1 MGTIGTEVK
10 PGGFDMPT
18 TNGTEIII
26 SKNGRLSTTIFSPS
40 STENIEATN
49 ILHNLHVDCQDY
61 AERFGVNP
69 NHYHELVE
77 LSNIDPGIVALNFQS
92 LDGDIT
98 HEYLLSD
105 ALAKLGDGKQTPH
118 SSQYTTSEVARILK
132 MYNHTLA
139 GGWWCSGIDPLNNY
153 AAMEWGCFKPNNPR
167 LNPKK
172 KDQKP
177 VKYEHPYKSSNRAFF
192 LRVPKRIWQ
201 MISDKYGVPIGNCE
215 EFWEWVLIN
224 NLPIIFCEGA
234 KKAAALLSC
243 GFIAV
248 ALPGINGAYRKVET
262 NQKKHNLIPDI
273 QLFATPKREI
283 TICFD
288 NDVKPTTRKNVRIAI
303 AATTRLLKAK
313 KCQVKICDWT
323 QEKSIP
329 EKGIDDVLVVHGK
342 EVIER
347 IITTALPVS
356 QWQTQPYYQLSRK
369 INLNLNQ
376 RYLGDILSNIPH
388 KIIGVKSPKGTGK
401 TEALKPLVDKLVSD
415 NYSVYLLSHR
425 VQLCQALCSRLTVP
439 YVDEISNGKA
449 DRSQGF
455 GVVVDSLHGQGKGQ
469 FDVEND
475 AYLLTNKYVVILDEI
490 EQVLW
495 HLLNSSTE
503 VREHRTEV
511 IKQLQLL
518 LLNADK
524 IVCLD
529 ADLTDVS
536 LDFVQ
541 SVANC
546 KNDDIFIINNEYKE
560 GGYQILNY
568 EETTPVNLL
577 RDLLKAVDNGDK
589 ILIASDSQK
598 IKGRFST
605 QNIESIIIKK
615 LPHLS
620 GLILRID
627 SETIAD
633 PEHPAYGCITKI
645 NDIIKQYSIVLISPS
660 VGTGIS
666 IDVRNHFDSV
676 WGCFQGVQSEN
687 AVRQQLMRLRD
698 NVRRHLWIAPN
709 GLSWQGD
716 GSTSLYSILSS
727 NRRQFKIHLQQLKNA
742 GFEVSEDYINTNDSA
757 LNCYAKMACRINNEM
772 SDYREIILKNLV
784 SEGNTISNQ
793 CNDDDEI
800 IKEEIT
806 TTRDEN
812 YLDHLDETAAINI
825 DDLDDKGYERLSNQ
839 KAKTKTDRQRQ
850 KKYSVKKRYQ
860 VDVTPDL
867 ILKDDDG
874 YYPQL
879 RLHYFLTLGF
889 ENVPQKDQTSAKKMR
904 ENQSVF
910 LPDFNKSQ
918 TSAKV
923 NLMRSLNIPQIL
935 ELDKFTQSHP
945 LLVDMADKVKNHIWD
960 VGMFLGKLHP
970 DMTSIQ
976 ILRKI
981 LKPLGLKLDKAGR
994 EGTGDR
1000 NRIYRICGLSDGR
1013 SEIFQKWYESD
1024 LAKSQDVKCIE
1035 LIQNENDNCIN
1046 SIPNPSQITNIS
1058 NIQLVDVDVNTQ
1070 PTDPTPTTPK
1080 NCFVWDGQAWVG
1092 AVVKTSETL
1101 VNGTFKALVTLW
1113 NGLDRCIW
1121 DKSWIAFP

>member
-1 MGTIGTEVK
+1 MPKKIGTE
-10 PGGFDMPT
+10 
-18 TNGTEIII
+18 
-26 SKNGRLSTTIFSPS
+26 TILPYFSPS
-40 STENIEATN
+40 STRNIEATH
-49 ILHNLHVDCQDY
+49 ILHNSGEVCQ
-61 AERFGVNP
+61 AS
-69 NHYHELVE
+69 HYHEL
-77 LSNIDPGIVALNFQS
+77 LNSGIDPDIIALNFKS
-92 LDGDIT
+92 LEGDIT

-105 ALAKLGDGKQTPH
+105 AIAKLGDGKQTPH
-118 SSQYTTSEVARILK
+118 SSQYTTLEVARLIQR
-132 MYNHTLA
+132 YNHTLA
-139 GGWWCSGIDPLNNY
+139 GGWWCAGVDPLNNY
-153 AAMEWGCFKPNNPR
+153 APMEWGCFKPNTPR
-167 LNPKK
+167 LDSKK
-172 KDQKP
+172 NKP
-177 VKYEHPYKSSNRAFF
+177 IKYEHPPGVATRAFF
-192 LRVPKRIWQ
+192 LRVPNHIWQ
-201 MISDKYGVPIGNCE
+201 MISDRHGIIGDYT
-215 EFWEWVLIN
+215 EFWEWVIKE

-243 GFIAV
+243 GFITV
-248 ALPGINGAYRKVET
+248 GLPGINGAYRKVET
-262 NQKKHNLIPDI
+262 NHKKHNLIPEI
-273 QLFATPKREI
+273 QLFASPKREI

-288 NDVKPTTRKNVRIAI
+288 NDPKPTTRINVRKAI
-303 AATTRLLKAK
+303 AATTRLLKSK
-313 KCQVKICDWT
+313 KCVVKICDWT
-323 QEKSIP
+323 QEKNIP
-329 EKGIDDVLVVHGK
+329 EKGIDDVLIVHGK
-342 EVIER
+342 EVIEN

-356 QWQTQPYYQLSRK
+356 QWQTKPYYQLSRK

-401 TEALKPLVDKLVSD
+401 TEALKPLIDKLDSD
-415 NYSVYLLSHR
+415 SVYLLSHR
-425 VQLCQALCSRLTVP
+425 IQLCQALCTRLNIP
-439 YVDEISNGKA
+439 YVDDIIGGKC
-449 DRSQGF
+449 DRSKGF

-475 AYLLTNKYVVILDEI
+475 AYLLTKKYVVILDEV

-524 IVCLD
+524 VICLD

-536 LDFVQ
+536 LDFIQ
-541 SVANC
+541 SATNC
-546 KNDDIFIINNEYKE
+546 KDDDIFIINNEYKE

-568 EETTPVNLL
+568 QETTPVNWLS
-577 RDLLKAVDNGDK
+577 DLLKAIDNGDK
-589 ILIASDSQK
+589 ILIATDSQK
-598 IKGRFST
+598 IKGKFST
-605 QNIESIIIKK
+605 QNIESILIKK
-615 LPHLS
+615 FPHLS

-645 NDIIKQYSIVLISPS
+645 NEIIKQYFIVLISPS

-666 IDVRNHFDSV
+666 IDVKNYFDSV

-687 AVRQQLMRLRD
+687 AVRQQLIRLRD
-698 NVRRHLWIAPN
+698 NVPRRLWIAPN

-716 GSTSLYSILSS
+716 GSTSLYSILDG
-727 NRRQFKIHLQQLKNA
+727 NRRQFKIHLQQLKNV
-742 GFEVSEDYINTNDSA
+742 GFEVGEDHINTNDSA

-772 SDYREIILKNLV
+772 GDYREIILKNLV
-784 SEGNTISNQ
+784 IEGNTLTNK
-793 CNDDDEI
+793 CDADDKD

-806 TTRDEN
+806 NIRDEN
-812 YLDHLDETAAINI
+812 YLDHLDGTAAINI

-850 KKYSVKKRYQ
+850 RKYSIKKRYQ

-889 ENVPQKDQTSAKKMR
+889 DNVPQKDQVPAKKMR
-904 ENQSVF
+904 EDQSVF

-935 ELDKFTQSHP
+935 ELDKFTQAHP
-945 LLVDMADKVKNHIWD
+945 LLIDMADKARSHLWD

-970 DMTSIQ
+970 DMSAIQ

-981 LKPLGLKLDKAGR
+981 LKLLGLKLDKVGR

-1000 NRIYRICGLSDGR
+1000 NYIYRICDSDGR
-1013 SEIFQKWYESD
+1013 DEIFQKWYESD
-1024 LAKSQDVKCIE
+1024 LVKNQAVNGIN
-1035 LIQNENDNCIN
+1035 LIQNENENGIMALQNTATNCNIN
-1046 SIPNPSQITNIS
+1046 SNS
-1058 NIQLVDVDVNTQ
+1058 NLAASINQDVNHQTTQ
-1070 PTDPTPTTPK
+1070 DYIPQ
-1080 NCFVWDGQAWVG
+1080 NCFIWDGQAWVG
-1092 AVVKTSETL
+1092 AVIKSAETL
-1101 VNGTFKALVTLW
+1101 INGTYKALVTLW

-1121 DKSWIAFP
+1121 DQSHISIC

>member
-1 MGTIGTEVK
+1 MPLKIGTESILQEFS
-10 PGGFDMPT
+10 P
-18 TNGTEIII
+18 
-26 SKNGRLSTTIFSPS
+26 LSTK
-40 STENIEATN
+40 NIEVTS
-49 ILHNLHVDCQDY
+49 ILHNPHVDCQDY

-77 LSNIDPGIVALNFQS
+77 LSNIDPGIIALNFQS
-92 LDGDIT
+92 LDGDII

-105 ALAKLGDGKQTPH
+105 AIVKLGDGKQTPH
-118 SSQYTTSEVARILK
+118 SSQYTTSEVARIFK

-153 AAMEWGCFKPNNPR
+153 AVMQWGCFKPDSPR
-167 LNPKK
+167 LDFNK
-172 KDQKP
+172 KDNKP
-177 VKYEHPYKSSNRAFF
+177 VKYEHPYKSSTRAFF
-192 LRVPKRIWQ
+192 LRVPKHIWQ
-201 MISDKYGVPIGNCE
+201 MMSDRYGVPIGDYTEC
-215 EFWEWVLIN
+215 WEWVIKE
-224 NLPIIFCEGA
+224 NLPVIFCEGV

-248 ALPGINGAYRKVET
+248 GLPGINGAYRKVE
-262 NQKKHNLIPDI
+262 NSKKHNLIPDI
-273 QLFATPKREI
+273 EIFATPKREI
-283 TICFD
+283 TFCYD

-303 AATTRLLKAK
+303 ASTTRLLKSK
-313 KCQVKICDWT
+313 KCVVKICDWT
-323 QEKSIP
+323 QEKGIP
-329 EKGIDDVLVVHGK
+329 EKGIDDVLVVHGQAIV
-342 EVIER
+342 ET
-347 IITTALPVS
+347 IITSALPVS

-369 INLNLNQ
+369 INLTLDQ
-376 RYLGDILSNIPH
+376 RYLGDIFSDIPH

-401 TEALKPLVDKLVSD
+401 TEALKPVVDKLVSED
-415 NYSVYLLSHR
+415 YSVYLVSHR
-425 VQLCQALCSRLTVP
+425 VQLCQALCSRLNIP
-439 YVDEISNGKA
+439 YIDDIIGGKC

-490 EQVLW
+490 EQILW

-536 LDFVQ
+536 LDFIQ
-541 SVANC
+541 DASKC
-546 KNDDIFIINNEYKE
+546 KDDDIFIINNEYKE
-560 GGYQILNY
+560 GGYKILNY

-589 ILIASDSQK
+589 LLICTDSQK

-615 LPHLS
+615 FPHLKD
-620 GLILRID
+620 LILRID

-645 NDIIKQYSIVLISPS
+645 NDIIKQYLIVLTSPS

-666 IDVRNHFDSV
+666 IDVKDHFDSV

-698 NVRRHLWIAPN
+698 NVPRYLWIAPV

-716 GSTSLYSILSS
+716 GSTSLYSILGS
-727 NRRQFKIHLQQLKNA
+727 NRRQFKIHLQQLKNV
-742 GFEVSEDYINTNDSA
+742 GFEVVEDYINTNDSV

-772 SDYREIILKNLV
+772 SAYREIILKNLV
-784 SEGNTISNQ
+784 TEGNTINNQ
-793 CNDDDEI
+793 CDDDDEV

-806 TTRDEN
+806 TIRDEN
-812 YLDHLDETAAINI
+812 YLDQLDEIAAINI
-825 DDLDDKGYERLSNQ
+825 DDLNDKGYERLSNQ
-839 KAKTKTDRQRQ
+839 KHKTKDDRQRH
-850 KKYSVKKRYQ
+850 KKYSIKKRYQ

-889 ENVPQKDQTSAKKMR
+889 DNVFQKDQTSAKKMR

-910 LPDFNKSQ
+910 IPDFNKSQ
-918 TSAKV
+918 TSAIV
-923 NLMRSLNIPQIL
+923 NLLRSLNILQIL
-935 ELDKFTQSHP
+935 ELDKFTQTHP
-945 LLVDMADKVKNHIWD
+945 LLIDMADKAKNHLWD

-970 DMTSIQ
+970 DMTPIQ

-981 LKPLGLKLDKAGR
+981 LKQLGLKLDRAGR

-1000 NRIYRICGLSDGR
+1000 NYIYRICGLTDGR
-1013 SEIFQKWYESD
+1013 GEIFQKWYESD
-1024 LAKSQDVKCIE
+1024 LAKSQDVKCIGM
-1035 LIQNENDNCIN
+1035 IQNENENGITV
-1046 SIPNPSQITNIS
+1046 IQNPSQICNINS
-1058 NIQLVDVDVNTQ
+1058 IANQDVDINQDAQ
-1070 PTDPTPTTPK
+1070 PDHILQ

-1092 AVVKTSETL
+1092 AVLKTSETL
-1101 VNGTFKALVTLW
+1101 INGTYKALVTLW

-1121 DKSWIAFP
+1121 NQSHISIC

>member
-1 MGTIGTEVK
+1 MSRKIGTESILQ
-10 PGGFDMPT
+10 D
-18 TNGTEIII
+18 
-26 SKNGRLSTTIFSPS
+26 FSPS
-40 STENIEATN
+40 SRKNIEVTT
-49 ILHNLHVDCQDY
+49 ILHNPHVDCQDY
-61 AERFGVNP
+61 AQGFGLTP

-77 LSNIDPGIVALNFQS
+77 LSGIDPGIVALNFQS
-92 LDGDIT
+92 LDGDVT

-118 SSQYTTSEVARILK
+118 SSQYTTSEVARIFK

-139 GGWWCSGIDPLNNY
+139 GGWYCAGVDPLNNY
-153 AAMEWGCFKPNNPR
+153 APMEWGCFKPNTPR
-167 LNPKK
+167 RDPKK
-172 KDQKP
+172 NKP
-177 VKYEHPYKSSNRAFF
+177 IKYEHPPGVATRAFF
-192 LRVPKRIWQ
+192 LRAPKRIWQ
-201 MISDKYGVPIGNCE
+201 MISDIHGVPIGDYE

-248 ALPGINGAYRKVET
+248 ALPGINGAYRKVE
-262 NQKKHNLIPDI
+262 NSKKHNLIPDI
-273 QLFATPKREI
+273 ELFATPKREI
-283 TICFD
+283 ITCFD

-303 AATTRLLKAK
+303 ATTTRLLKSK
-313 KCQVKICDWT
+313 KCQVNICDWT

-329 EKGIDDVLVVHGK
+329 EKGIDDVLIVHGK
-342 EVIER
+342 EVVEN
-347 IITTALPVS
+347 IITSALPVS

-369 INLNLNQ
+369 INLTLNQ
-376 RYLGDILSNIPH
+376 RYLGDILSNIPQ
-388 KIIGVKSPKGTGK
+388 KNIGVESPKGTGK
-401 TEALKPLVDKLVSD
+401 TESVKPVVDKLVAED
-415 NYSVYLLSHR
+415 YSVYLVSHR
-425 VQLCQALCSRLTVP
+425 VQLCQALCSRLGVP
-439 YVDEISNGKA
+439 YIDDVINGKA
-449 DRSQGF
+449 DRSKGF

-475 AYLLTNKYVVILDEI
+475 TYLLTNKYVVILDEV

-503 VREHRTEV
+503 VKEHRTEV

-524 IVCLD
+524 IICLD

-536 LDFVQ
+536 LDFIQ
-541 SVANC
+541 DATKC
-546 KNDDIFIINNEYKE
+546 KDDDFFIISNEYKE
-560 GGYQILNY
+560 GGYEINNY
-568 EETTPVNLL
+568 QETTPVNWL
-577 RDLLKAVDNGDK
+577 RDLLAVIGNGDK
-589 ILIASDSQK
+589 TLVATDSQK
-598 IKGRFST
+598 IKGKYST

-615 LPHLS
+615 FPHLKD
-620 GLILRID
+620 LILRID

-698 NVRRHLWIAPN
+698 NVPRHLWIAPI

-727 NRRQFKIHLQQLKNA
+727 NRKQFKIHLQQLKNA
-742 GFEVSEDYINTNDSA
+742 GFEVSEDYIDTNVSA

-772 SDYREIILKNLV
+772 SAYRKIILKNLV
-784 SEGNTISNQ
+784 IEGNTLTNK
-793 CNDDDEI
+793 CDDDDEI

-806 TTRDEN
+806 SIRDEN
-812 YLDHLDETAAINI
+812 YLEELDKTAAINI
-825 DDLDDKGYERLSNQ
+825 DDLDDKGYERLKNQ
-839 KAKTKTDRQRQ
+839 KAKTKTDKQRQ
-850 KKYSVKKRYQ
+850 KKYSIKKRYQ

-874 YYPQL
+874 YFPQL
-879 RLHYFLTLGF
+879 RLHYFLTMGF
-889 ENVPQKDQTSAKKMR
+889 DNVPQKDQTSAKKMR

-910 LPDFNKSQ
+910 IPDFNKSQ

-923 NLMRSLNIPQIL
+923 DLMHSLNIPQIL
-935 ELDKFTQSHP
+935 ELDKFTQAHP
-945 LLVDMADKVKNHIWD
+945 LLIDMADKVKNHLWD

-970 DMTSIQ
+970 DMTPIQ
-976 ILRKI
+976 IVRKI
-981 LKPLGLKLDKAGR
+981 LKLLGLKLDRAGR

-1000 NRIYRICGLSDGR
+1000 NWIYRICGLTDGR

-1024 LAKSQDVKCIE
+1024 LAKSQDVKCTTVIP
-1035 LIQNENDNCIN
+1035 NENENCITV
-1046 SIPNPSQITNIS
+1046 IPNPSQICNINS
-1058 NIQLVDVDVNTQ
+1058 IANQDVAINQDVNHQTTQ
-1070 PTDPTPTTPK
+1070 PDHIPQ
-1080 NCFVWDGQAWVG
+1080 NCFVWDAQGQAWVG
-1092 AVVKTSETL
+1092 AVLKKSETL
-1101 VNGTFKALVTLW
+1101 INGTYKALVTLW

-1121 DKSWIAFP
+1121 SQSHISVC

>member
-1 MGTIGTEVK
+1 MKNIGKTKPLDLTGQGLAVK
-10 PGGFDMPT
+10 INFKSDDR
-18 TNGTEIII
+18 
-26 SKNGRLSTTIFSPS
+26 SDKNNYS
-40 STENIEATN
+40 SIY
-49 ILHNLHVDCQDY
+49 HNCQ
-61 AERFGVNP
+61 ESFQINQT
-69 NHYHELVE
+69 HYHELI
-77 LSNIDPGIVALNFQS
+77 SSGIDPDVIALNFKS
-92 LDGDIT
+92 LEGDIT

-105 ALAKLGDGKQTPH
+105 AIAKLGDGKQTPH
-118 SSQYTTSEVARILK
+118 SSQYTTSEVARYFR

-139 GGWWCSGIDPLNNY
+139 GGWWCAGVDPLNNY
-153 AAMEWGCFKPNNPR
+153 APMEWGCFKADNPR
-167 LNPKK
+167 QNPKQAGK
-172 KDQKP
+172 II
-177 VKYEHPYKSSNRAFF
+177 KYEHPYKCSNRAFF

-201 MISDKYGVPIGNCE
+201 MISDRYGVPIGDCE

-248 ALPGINGAYRKVET
+248 GLPGINGAYRKIE
-262 NQKKHNLIPDI
+262 NSSKKHILIPDI
-273 QLFATPKREI
+273 ELFATVTREFI
-283 TICFD
+283 FCFD

-303 AATTRLLKAK
+303 AQTSRLLKAK

-323 QEKSIP
+323 QEKGIP

-342 EVIER
+342 EVVEN
-347 IITTALPVS
+347 IITTASPVS

-401 TEALKPLVDKLVSD
+401 TEALKPLIDKLVAED
-415 NYSVYLLSHR
+415 YSVYLVSHR
-425 VQLCQALCSRLTVP
+425 VQLCEELCKRLGVP
-439 YVDEISNGKA
+439 YIDNVINGKA
-449 DRSQGF
+449 DRSKGF
-455 GVVVDSLHGQGKGQ
+455 GIVVDSLHGQGKGQ

-475 AYLLTNKYVVILDEI
+475 TYLLTNKYVVILDEV

-503 VREHRTEV
+503 VKEHRTEV

-536 LDFVQ
+536 LDFIQ
-541 SVANC
+541 DASKC
-546 KNDDIFIINNEYKE
+546 KDDDIFIINNEYKE
-560 GGYQILNY
+560 GGYKILNY

-589 ILIASDSQK
+589 LLICTDSQK

-615 LPHLS
+615 FPHLKD
-620 GLILRID
+620 LILRID

-645 NDIIKQYSIVLISPS
+645 NDIIKQYLIVIISPS

-666 IDVRNHFDSV
+666 IDVKNYFTGV

-698 NVRRHLWIAPN
+698 NVPRHLWIAPT

-716 GSTSLYSILSS
+716 GSTSLYSILNS
-727 NRRQFKIHLQQLKNA
+727 NRRQFKIHLQQLKNV
-742 GFEVSEDYINTNDSA
+742 GFEVGEDYINTNDSA

-772 SDYREIILKNLV
+772 GDYRGIILENLLN
-784 SEGNTISNQ
+784 EGNTIINK
-793 CNDDDEI
+793 CDDDDEV

-806 TTRDEN
+806 SIRDEK

-825 DDLDDKGYERLSNQ
+825 DDLDSKGYERLSNQ
-839 KAKTKTDRQRQ
+839 KHKTKADRQRHR
-850 KKYSVKKRYQ
+850 KYSVKQRYQ

-889 ENVPQKDQTSAKKMR
+889 ENVPQKDQAPAKKMR

-935 ELDKFTQSHP
+935 ELDKFTQTHP
-945 LLVDMADKVKNHIWD
+945 LLTDMVDKLKGNMWD

-970 DMTSIQ
+970 DMTPIQ

-1000 NRIYRICGLSDGR
+1000 NWIYRICGLTDGR

-1024 LAKSQDVKCIE
+1024 LAKSQDVKCI
-1035 LIQNENDNCIN
+1035 LMIQNENENCIKA
-1046 SIPNPSQITNIS
+1046 IPNPSQNSNINNIS
-1058 NIQLVDVDVNTQ
+1058 NQDAAINQDANHQTTQ
-1070 PTDPTPTTPK
+1070 PDHIPQ
-1080 NCFVWDGQAWVG
+1080 NCFVWDDQGQAWVG
-1092 AVVKTSETL
+1092 AVLKKSEIL
-1101 VNGTFKALVTLW
+1101 INGTYKALVTLW

-1121 DKSWIAFP
+1121 SQSRISIC

>member
-1 MGTIGTEVK
+1 MSRK
-10 PGGFDMPT
+10 
-18 TNGTEIII
+18 NGTESI
-26 SKNGRLSTTIFSPS
+26 LQDFSPS
-40 STENIEATN
+40 SRKNNEAN
-49 ILHNLHVDCQDY
+49 PILHQLHGDCQDS
-61 AERFGVNP
+61 AERFGLKP
-69 NHYHELVE
+69 NHYHELI
-77 LSNIDPGIVALNFQS
+77 SSGIDPDIIALNFQS
-92 LDGDIT
+92 IDGDIT

-118 SSQYTTSEVARILK
+118 SSQYTTSEVARIFK

-139 GGWWCSGIDPLNNY
+139 GGWYCAGVDPLNNY
-153 AAMEWGCFKPNNPR
+153 APMEWGCFKPDFPR
-167 LNPKK
+167 LDFNK
-172 KDQKP
+172 KDNKP
-177 VKYEHPYKSSNRAFF
+177 VKYEHPYKSSTRAFF

-201 MISDKYGVPIGNCE
+201 MMSDRYGVPIGDYT
-215 EFWEWVLIN
+215 EFWDWVIKE
-224 NLPIIFCEGA
+224 NLPIIFCEGV

-248 ALPGINGAYRKVET
+248 GLPGINGAYRKVET

-273 QLFATPKREI
+273 QLLATPKREI

-288 NDVKPTTRKNVRIAI
+288 NDPKPTTRINVRKAI
-303 AATTRLLKAK
+303 AATTRLLKSK
-313 KCQVKICDWT
+313 KCQVKITNWNYA
-323 QEKSIP
+323 
-329 EKGIDDVLVVHGK
+329 EKGIDDVLVVHGQAIV
-342 EVIER
+342 EN

-369 INLNLNQ
+369 INLTLNQ
-376 RYLGDILSNIPH
+376 RYLGDILSNIPQ
-388 KIIGVKSPKGTGK
+388 KNIGVESPKGTGK
-401 TEALKPLVDKLVSD
+401 TESVKPVVDKLVAED
-415 NYSVYLLSHR
+415 YSVYLVSHR
-425 VQLCQALCSRLTVP
+425 VQLCQALCSRLGVP
-439 YVDEISNGKA
+439 YIDDVINGKA
-449 DRSQGF
+449 DRSKGF

-503 VREHRTEV
+503 VKEHRTEV

-524 IVCLD
+524 IICLD

-536 LDFVQ
+536 LDFIQ
-541 SVANC
+541 DATKC
-546 KNDDIFIINNEYKE
+546 KDDDFFIISNEYKE
-560 GGYQILNY
+560 GGYQIFNH
-568 EETTPVNLL
+568 EETTPANWLS
-577 RDLLKAVDNGDK
+577 DLIKAIDNGDK
-589 ILIASDSQK
+589 ILVATDSQK
-598 IKGRFST
+598 IKGKFST

-615 LPHLS
+615 FPHLS
-620 GLILRID
+620 KLILRID

-645 NDIIKQYSIVLISPS
+645 NEIIKRYFIVLISPS

-698 NVRRHLWIAPN
+698 NVPRHLWIAPI

-727 NRRQFKIHLQQLKNA
+727 NRKQFKIHLQQLKNA
-742 GFEVSEDYINTNDSA
+742 GFEVSEDYIDTNVSA

-772 SDYREIILKNLV
+772 SAYREIILKNLV
-784 SEGNTISNQ
+784 IEGNTLTNK
-793 CNDDDEI
+793 CDDDDEV

-806 TTRDEN
+806 SIRDEN
-812 YLDHLDETAAINI
+812 YLDHLDATAAINI
-825 DDLDDKGYERLSNQ
+825 DDLDDKGYEKLSNQ
-839 KAKTKTDRQRQ
+839 KAKTKTDKQRQ
-850 KKYSVKKRYQ
+850 KKYSIKKRYQ

-874 YYPQL
+874 YFPQL
-879 RLHYFLTLGF
+879 RLHYFLTMGF
-889 ENVPQKDQTSAKKMR
+889 DNVSQKDQTSAKKMR

-910 LPDFNKSQ
+910 IPDFNKSQ

-923 NLMRSLNIPQIL
+923 DLMRALNIPQIL
-935 ELDKFTQSHP
+935 ELDKFTQTHP
-945 LLVDMADKVKNHIWD
+945 LLIDMADKAKNHLWD

-970 DMTSIQ
+970 DMTPIQ

-981 LKPLGLKLDKAGR
+981 LKLLGLKLDRAGR
-994 EGTGDR
+994 EGTEDR
-1000 NRIYRICGLSDGR
+1000 NWIYRICGLTDGR
-1013 SEIFQKWYESD
+1013 GEIFQKWYESD
-1024 LAKSQDVKCIE
+1024 LAKSQDVKCIVV
-1035 LIQNENDNCIN
+1035 LQNENENCITV
-1046 SIPNPSQITNIS
+1046 IPNPSQICNINNSS
-1058 NIQLVDVDVNTQ
+1058 NQDVDINQDVNHQTTQ
-1070 PTDPTPTTPK
+1070 PGHIPQ
-1080 NCFVWDGQAWVG
+1080 NCFVWDTQGQAWVG

-1101 VNGTFKALVTLW
+1101 INGTYKALVTLW

-1121 DKSWIAFP
+1121 SQSHISVC

>member
-1 MGTIGTEVK
+1 
-10 PGGFDMPT
+10 MPT
-18 TNGTEIII
+18 RNGTEIII
-26 SKNGRLSTTIFSPS
+26 SKIGRSSTTFFSPS

-49 ILHNLHVDCQDY
+49 ILHNFHVDCQDY
-61 AERFGVNP
+61 AERFGLKS

-77 LSNIDPGIVALNFQS
+77 LSGIDPGIIALNFKS
-92 LDGDIT
+92 LNGETT

-118 SSQYTTSEVARILK
+118 SSQYVTSEVTRYFR

-139 GGWWCSGIDPLNNY
+139 GGWWCAGVDPLNNY
-153 AAMEWGCFKPNNPR
+153 APMEWGCFKADNPR
-167 LNPKK
+167 LDH
-172 KDQKP
+172 KDNKP
-177 VKYEHPYKSSNRAFF
+177 IKYEHPYKSSNRAFF
-192 LRVPKRIWQ
+192 LQVPKRIWQ
-201 MISDKYGVPIGNCE
+201 MISDRHGVPIGDYM
-215 EFWEWVLIN
+215 EFWEWVIKE

-248 ALPGINGAYRKVET
+248 GLPGINGAYRKVET
-262 NQKKHNLIPDI
+262 NHKKHNLIPDI
-273 QLFATPKREI
+273 QLFATAKREI

-288 NDVKPTTRKNVRIAI
+288 NDTKPTTRINVRKAI
-303 AATTRLLKAK
+303 ASTTRLLKSK
-313 KCQVKICDWT
+313 KCVVKICDWT
-323 QEKSIP
+323 QKKSIP

-342 EVIER
+342 EVVEN

-369 INLNLNQ
+369 INLTLNQ
-376 RYLGDILSNIPH
+376 RYLGDILTDIPH

-401 TEALKPLVDKLVSD
+401 TEALKPVIDKLDSEG
-415 NYSVYLLSHR
+415 YSVYLLSHR
-425 VQLCQALCSRLTVP
+425 IQLCQALCTRLNIP
-439 YVDEISNGKA
+439 YIDDIIGGKC
-449 DRSQGF
+449 DRSKGF

-503 VREHRTEV
+503 VKNHRTEI

-536 LDFVQ
+536 LDFIQ
-541 SVANC
+541 SATNC
-546 KNDDIFIINNEYKE
+546 KDDDIFIINNEYKE

-568 EETTPVNLL
+568 QETTPVNWLS
-577 RDLLKAVDNGDK
+577 DLLKAVDNGDK
-589 ILIASDSQK
+589 ILIATDSQK
-598 IKGRFST
+598 IKGKFST
-605 QNIESIIIKK
+605 QNIESILIKK
-615 LPHLS
+615 FPHLS

-645 NDIIKQYSIVLISPS
+645 NEIIKQYFIVLISPS

-666 IDVRNHFDSV
+666 IDVRDHFDSV
-676 WGCFQGVQSEN
+676 WGAFQGVQSEN

-698 NVRRHLWIAPN
+698 NVPRHLWIAPI

-716 GSTSLYSILSS
+716 GSASLYSILSS
-727 NRRQFKIHLQQLKNA
+727 NRKQFKIHLQQLKNI
-742 GFEVSEDYINTNDSA
+742 GFEVLDDYLNTNDSA

-772 SDYREIILKNLV
+772 GAYREIILKNLV
-784 SEGNTISNQ
+784 IEGNKIINK
-793 CNDDDEI
+793 CDDDNEG

-806 TTRDEN
+806 SIRDNN
-812 YLDHLDETAAINI
+812 YLDQLDETAAINI

-839 KAKTKTDRQRQ
+839 KSKTKPDRQRQ
-850 KKYSVKKRYQ
+850 RKYSIKKRYQ

-879 RLHYFLTLGF
+879 RLHYFLTMGF
-889 ENVPQKDQTSAKKMR
+889 ENIPQKDQVTAKKMR
-904 ENQSVF
+904 DDQSVF
-910 LPDFNKSQ
+910 MPDFNRSQ
-918 TSAKV
+918 ISAKV
-923 NLMRSLNIPQIL
+923 GLMRSLNIPQIL
-935 ELDKFTQSHP
+935 ELGNFTKAHP
-945 LLVDMADKVKNHIWD
+945 LLIDMADKVKNNIWD
-960 VGMFLGKLHP
+960 VGMFIGKLHP
-970 DMTSIQ
+970 DMTPIQ

-981 LKPLGLKLDKAGR
+981 LKLLGLKLDRAGR
-994 EGTGDR
+994 EGTEDR
-1000 NRIYRICGLSDGR
+1000 NWIYRICGLTDGR
-1013 SEIFQKWYESD
+1013 GEIFQKWYETD
-1024 LAKSQDVKCIE
+1024 LVKNQDVNGIN
-1035 LIQNENDNCIN
+1035 LIQNETENGIMALQNTATNCNIN
-1046 SIPNPSQITNIS
+1046 SNSNLAASINQDDNP
-1058 NIQLVDVDVNTQ
+1058 NTQ
-1070 PTDPTPTTPK
+1070 INYIPQ
-1080 NCFVWDGQAWVG
+1080 NCFVWDGQAWMG

-1101 VNGTFKALVTLW
+1101 VNGTYKALITLY
-1113 NGLDRCIW
+1113 NGLDKYIW
-1121 DKSWIAFP
+1121 DQSHISIC

>member
-1 MGTIGTEVK
+1 MSRKIGTESILQ
-10 PGGFDMPT
+10 D
-18 TNGTEIII
+18 
-26 SKNGRLSTTIFSPS
+26 FSPS
-40 STENIEATN
+40 STKNIEATN
-49 ILHNLHVDCQDY
+49 ILHNPHVDCQV
-61 AERFGVNP
+61 FGLNQ
-69 NHYHELVE
+69 NHYHELI
-77 LSNIDPGIVALNFQS
+77 SSGIDPDIIALNFQS
-92 LDGDIT
+92 LEGNIT

-118 SSQYTTSEVARILK
+118 SSQYATSEVARLFQR
-132 MYNHTLA
+132 YNHTLA
-139 GGWWCSGIDPLNNY
+139 GGWYCAGVDPLNNY
-153 AAMEWGCFKPNNPR
+153 APMEWGCFKPDSPR
-167 LNPKK
+167 RDPKK
-172 KDQKP
+172 NKP
-177 VKYEHPYKSSNRAFF
+177 IKYEHPPGVATRAFF
-192 LRVPKRIWQ
+192 LRAPKRIWQ
-201 MISDKYGVPIGNCE
+201 MISNRYGVPIGDYT
-215 EFWEWVLIN
+215 EFWEWVIKE
-224 NLPIIFCEGA
+224 NLPIIFCEGV

-248 ALPGINGAYRKVET
+248 GLPGINGAYRKVE
-262 NQKKHNLIPDI
+262 NSKKHKLIPDI
-273 QLFATPKREI
+273 ELFATPKREI
-283 TICFD
+283 SICFD
-288 NDVKPTTRKNVRIAI
+288 NDVKPTTRKDVRIAI
-303 AATTRLLKAK
+303 ASTTRLLKSK
-313 KCQVKICDWT
+313 KCVVKICDWT

-329 EKGIDDVLVVHGK
+329 EKGIDDVLVVHSK
-342 EVIER
+342 EVVEN

-376 RYLGDILSNIPH
+376 EKLGDILSNISH
-388 KIIGVKSPKGTGK
+388 KIIGVKSPKNTGK
-401 TEALKPLVDKLVSD
+401 TWALEPLIDKLVSEG
-415 NYSVYLLSHR
+415 YSIYLASHR
-425 VQLCQALCSRLTVP
+425 VQLCEALCKRLGVP
-439 YVDEISNGKA
+439 YIDNVINGKT
-449 DRSQGF
+449 DRSKGF
-455 GVVVDSLHGQGKGQ
+455 GIVVDSLHGQGKGQ

-475 AYLLTNKYVVILDEI
+475 VHLLTNKYVVILDEI

-503 VREHRTEV
+503 VKEHRTEI

-541 SVANC
+541 EAA
-546 KNDDIFIINNEYKE
+546 KYKDDDIFIINNEYKE
-560 GGYQILNY
+560 GGYKIFNY
-568 EETTPVNLL
+568 EETTPVNWL
-577 RDLLKAVDNGDK
+577 RDLLKAVGNGDK
-589 ILIASDSQK
+589 ILVATDSQK
-598 IKGRFST
+598 IKGKYST

-615 LPHLS
+615 FPHLS

-627 SETIAD
+627 SDTITD

-698 NVRRHLWIAPN
+698 NVPRHLWIAPI

-727 NRRQFKIHLQQLKNA
+727 NRKEFKIHLQQLKNA
-742 GFEVSEDYINTNDSA
+742 GFEVSEDYIDTNVSA

-772 SDYREIILKNLV
+772 SAYREIILKNLV
-784 SEGNTISNQ
+784 TEGNTINNQ
-793 CNDDDEI
+793 CDDDDEV

-806 TTRDEN
+806 SIRDEN
-812 YLDHLDETAAINI
+812 YLNHLDATAAINI

-839 KAKTKTDRQRQ
+839 KAKTKTDKQRQ
-850 KKYSVKKRYQ
+850 KKYSIKKRYQ

-935 ELDKFTQSHP
+935 ELDKFTPSHP
-945 LLVDMADKVKNHIWD
+945 LLTDMADKAKNHIWD
-960 VGMFLGKLHP
+960 LGMFLGKLHP
-970 DMTSIQ
+970 DMTPIQ

-981 LKPLGLKLDKAGR
+981 LKPLGLKLDKVGR

-1000 NRIYRICGLSDGR
+1000 NWIYKISGLTDGR

-1024 LAKSQDVKCIE
+1024 LAKSQDVKCIA
-1035 LIQNENDNCIN
+1035 LLQNENENCITD
-1046 SIPNPSQITNIS
+1046 IPNPSQICNIN
-1058 NIQLVDVDVNTQ
+1058 NIANQDAAINQDVNHQTTQ
-1070 PTDPTPTTPK
+1070 PVHIPQ

-1092 AVVKTSETL
+1092 AVLKTSETL
-1101 VNGTFKALVTLW
+1101 INGTYKALVTLW

-1121 DKSWIAFP
+1121 SQSHISVC

>member
-1 MGTIGTEVK
+1 
-10 PGGFDMPT
+10 
-18 TNGTEIII
+18 
-26 SKNGRLSTTIFSPS
+26 
-40 STENIEATN
+40 
-49 ILHNLHVDCQDY
+49 
-61 AERFGVNP
+61 
-69 NHYHELVE
+69 
-77 LSNIDPGIVALNFQS
+77 
-92 LDGDIT
+92 
-98 HEYLLSD
+98 
-105 ALAKLGDGKQTPH
+105 
-118 SSQYTTSEVARILK
+118 
-132 MYNHTLA
+132 
-139 GGWWCSGIDPLNNY
+139 
-153 AAMEWGCFKPNNPR
+153 
-167 LNPKK
+167 
-172 KDQKP
+172 
-177 VKYEHPYKSSNRAFF
+177 
-192 LRVPKRIWQ
+192 
-201 MISDKYGVPIGNCE
+201 
-215 EFWEWVLIN
+215 
-224 NLPIIFCEGA
+224 
-234 KKAAALLSC
+234 
-243 GFIAV
+243 
-248 ALPGINGAYRKVET
+248 
-262 NQKKHNLIPDI
+262 
-273 QLFATPKREI
+273 REI

-313 KCQVKICDWT
+313 KCQVNICDWT
-323 QEKSIP
+323 QEKNIP
-329 EKGIDDVLVVHGK
+329 QKGIDDVLVVHGQSVV
-342 EVIER
+342 EI
-347 IITTALPVS
+347 IITSALPVS

-376 RYLGDILSNIPH
+376 RYLGDIFSNIPH

-401 TEALKPLVDKLVSD
+401 TEALKPLIDKLVSKD
-415 NYSVYLLSHR
+415 YSVYLLSHR
-425 VQLCQALCSRLTVP
+425 IQLCQALCTRLTVP
-439 YVDEISNGKA
+439 YVDDVINGKA

-469 FDVEND
+469 FNVEND

-503 VREHRTEV
+503 VKEHRTEV

-541 SVANC
+541 SAANC
-546 KNDDIFIINNEYKE
+546 KYDDIFIINNEYKE
-560 GGYQILNY
+560 GGYKIFNH
-568 EETTPVNLL
+568 EETTPINWL
-577 RDLLKAVDNGDK
+577 RDLLAAIENGDK
-589 ILIASDSQK
+589 TLIASDSQK

-615 LPHLS
+615 FPLLS
-620 GLILRID
+620 ELILRID

-698 NVRRHLWIAPN
+698 NVPRHLWIAPN

-716 GSTSLYSILSS
+716 
-727 NRRQFKIHLQQLKNA
+727 KNV
-742 GFEVSEDYINTNDSA
+742 GFEILEDGINTNDSA

-793 CNDDDEI
+793 CDDDDEI

-825 DDLDDKGYERLSNQ
+825 DDLDDQRYEKLSNQ
-839 KAKTKTDRQRQ
+839 KTKTKTDRQRQ
-850 KKYSVKKRYQ
+850 RKYSIKKRYQ
-860 VDVTPDL
+860 IDVTPDL

-889 ENVPQKDQTSAKKMR
+889 DNVSEKDQAPAKKMR

-918 TSAKV
+918 RSATV
-923 NLMRSLNIPQIL
+923 NLLRSLNILQIL
-935 ELDKFTQSHP
+935 ELDEFTQTHP

-960 VGMFLGKLHP
+960 LGMFLGKLP
-970 DMTSIQ
+970 IQ

-981 LKPLGLKLDKAGR
+981 LKLLGLKLDKAGR
-994 EGTGDR
+994 EGSGNR
-1000 NRIYRICGLSDGR
+1000 NWIYRICGLTDGR

-1024 LAKSQDVKCIE
+1024 LAKSQDVKCIVS
-1035 LIQNENDNCIN
+1035 LQNENENCIT
-1046 SIPNPSQITNIS
+1046 SIPNPSQNGNINTITNQDVAI
-1058 NIQLVDVDVNTQ
+1058 NINQDVNQSSTTDKK
-1070 PTDPTPTTPK
+1070 PTNEPQTEQENTPR
-1080 NCFVWDGQAWVG
+1080 NCLVWDGLTGQWVG
-1092 AVVKTSETL
+1092 AVLRSAETL
-1101 VNGTFKALVTLW
+1101 VNGTYKALVTLW
-1113 NGLDRCIW
+1113 NGLDRYIW
-1121 DKSWIAFP
+1121 ESSYISIC

>member
-1 MGTIGTEVK
+1 MKNIDERSPLNLTGQGLARKINFRPDR
-10 PGGFDMPT
+10 PGK
-18 TNGTEIII
+18 TNDENNCSIYNYICRE
-26 SKNGRLSTTIFSPS
+26 NNFSTNAI
-40 STENIEATN
+40 
-49 ILHNLHVDCQDY
+49 HHK
-61 AERFGVNP
+61 
-69 NHYHELVE
+69 ELVE
-77 LSNIDPGIVALNFQS
+77 LSGIDPDIVALNFQS
-92 LDGDIT
+92 LDGDST

-118 SSQYTTSEVARILK
+118 SSQYTTSEVARLFQR
-132 MYNHTLA
+132 YNHTLA
-139 GGWWCSGIDPLNNY
+139 GGWWCDGVDPLNNY
-153 AAMEWGCFKPNNPR
+153 ASMQWGCFKPNAPR
-167 LNPKK
+167 LDSKK
-172 KDQKP
+172 NQP
-177 VKYEHPYKSSNRAFF
+177 IKYEHPPGVATRAFF

-201 MISDKYGVPIGNCE
+201 MISDIHGVPIGNCE

-243 GFIAV
+243 GFIAI
-248 ALPGINGAYRKVET
+248 ALPGINGAYRKIET

-273 QLFATPKREI
+273 QLFATQKREI
-283 TICFD
+283 TISFD
-288 NDVKPTTRKNVRIAI
+288 NDPKPTTKLNVQKAI
-303 AATTRLLKAK
+303 NATARLLKAK
-313 KCQVKICDWT
+313 KCSVKITNWNY
-323 QEKSIP
+323 P
-329 EKGIDDVLVVHGK
+329 EKGIDDVLVAHGK
-342 EVIER
+342 EVIEN
-347 IITTALPVS
+347 IITTALPIS
-356 QWQTQPYYQLSRK
+356 QWQTQSYYQLSKK

-376 RYLGDILSNIPH
+376 RWLSKKEEKNNFLGVDLGDILSSIPQ
-388 KIIGVKSPKGTGK
+388 KIIGIKSPKGTGK
-401 TEALKPLVDKLVSD
+401 TEALKPLVDKLVSEGY
-415 NYSVYLLSHR
+415 NVYLLSHR
-425 VQLCQALCSRLTVP
+425 VQLCQALCSRLGVP

-475 AYLLTNKYVVILDEI
+475 VFLLTNKYVVILDEV

-503 VREHRTEV
+503 VKEHRTEV

-524 IVCLD
+524 IVGLD

-536 LDFVQ
+536 LDFIQ
-541 SVANC
+541 EAGNC
-546 KNDDIFIINNEYKE
+546 KDDDIFIINNEYKE
-560 GGYQILNY
+560 GGYEILNY

-589 ILIASDSQK
+589 ILVATDSQK

-615 LPHLS
+615 FPHLKD
-620 GLILRID
+620 LILRVD

-633 PEHPAYGCITKI
+633 PDHPAFGCITKI
-645 NDIIKQYSIVLISPS
+645 NDIIKQYHVVLISPS

-698 NVRRHLWIAPN
+698 NVPRYLWIAPT

-727 NRRQFKIHLQQLKNA
+727 NRRQFKIHLQQLKNV
-742 GFEVSEDYINTNDSA
+742 GFEILEDGINTNDSA
-757 LNCYAKMACRINNEM
+757 LNCYAKMACRLNNEM

-784 SEGNTISNQ
+784 SEGNTLTNK
-793 CNDDDEI
+793 CDNDDEI

-812 YLDHLDETAAINI
+812 YLDYLDETADINI
-825 DDLDDKGYERLSNQ
+825 DDLDDKRYEKLSNQ

-850 KKYSVKKRYQ
+850 RKYSIKKRYQ

-889 ENVPQKDQTSAKKMR
+889 DNVSEKDLAPAKKMR

-918 TSAKV
+918 SSAIV
-923 NLMRSLNIPQIL
+923 NLLRSLNIPQII
-935 ELDKFTQSHP
+935 ELDKFTQTHP
-945 LLVDMADKVKNHIWD
+945 LLVDMADKVKSNMWD

-970 DMTSIQ
+970 NMTPIQ

-981 LKPLGLKLDKAGR
+981 LKLLGLKLDKAGR
-994 EGTGDR
+994 EGSG
-1000 NRIYRICGLSDGR
+1000 NRHWIYKISGLDDGR
-1013 SEIFQKWYESD
+1013 REIFQKWYEFNLS
-1024 LAKSQDVKCIE
+1024 KQQDVNCIAV
-1035 LIQNENDNCIN
+1035 IQNKTEECI
-1046 SIPNPSQITNIS
+1046 ITIQNPSQITNINTIS
-1058 NIQLVDVDVNTQ
+1058 NQDVTIIQDVTQ
-1070 PTDPTPTTPK
+1070 PDHIHQ
-1080 NCFVWDGQAWVG
+1080 NCFVWNGEAWVG
-1092 AVVKTSETL
+1092 GMLKTSETL
-1101 VNGTFKALVTLW
+1101 INGTYKALVTLW
-1113 NGLDRCIW
+1113 NGLDRYIW
-1121 DKSWIAFP
+1121 NQSHISIC

>member
-1 MGTIGTEVK
+1 MKNPKTKPLDLMGQGLAVK
-10 PGGFDMPT
+10 INFKSDDRT
-18 TNGTEIII
+18 D
-26 SKNGRLSTTIFSPS
+26 KNNYS
-40 STENIEATN
+40 SIY
-49 ILHNLHVDCQDY
+49 HNCQ
-61 AERFGVNP
+61 AS
-69 NHYHELVE
+69 HYQEL
-77 LSNIDPGIVALNFQS
+77 LNSGIDPGIIALNFKS
-92 LDGDIT
+92 LEGDVT

-105 ALAKLGDGKQTPH
+105 AIAKLGDGKQTPH
-118 SSQYTTSEVARILK
+118 SSQYTTSEVARIFR

-139 GGWWCSGIDPLNNY
+139 GGWWCAGVDPLNNY
-153 AAMEWGCFKPNNPR
+153 APMEWGCFKPNNPR
-167 LNPKK
+167 LDPKK

-201 MISDKYGVPIGNCE
+201 MMSDRYGVPIGDCE

-262 NQKKHNLIPDI
+262 NWKKHNLIPEI

-288 NDVKPTTRKNVRIAI
+288 NDPKPTTRINVRKAI
-303 AATTRLLKAK
+303 SATAKLLKSK

-323 QEKSIP
+323 QEKNIP

-342 EVIER
+342 AVVEN
-347 IITTALPVS
+347 IITTALPVAQS
-356 QWQTQPYYQLSRK
+356 QTQPYYQLSRK

-376 RYLGDILSNIPH
+376 EKLGDILTNIPH

-401 TEALKPLVDKLVSD
+401 TWALKPLIDKLVSEG
-415 NYSVYLLSHR
+415 YSVYLVSHR
-425 VQLCQALCSRLTVP
+425 VQLCQALCSRLGVP
-439 YVDEISNGKA
+439 YVDDISSGKA
-449 DRSQGF
+449 DRSKGF

-475 AYLLTNKYVVILDEI
+475 AYLLTDKYVVILDEV

-524 IVCLD
+524 IVGLD

-536 LDFVQ
+536 LDFIQ
-541 SVANC
+541 EAAKC
-546 KNDDIFIINNEYKE
+546 KDDDIFIINNDYKE
-560 GGYQILNY
+560 GGYNIFNH
-568 EETTPVNLL
+568 EETTPVNWL
-577 RDLLKAVDNGDK
+577 RDLLAAIDNGDK
-589 ILIASDSQK
+589 TLIATDSQK
-598 IKGRFST
+598 IKGKYST

-615 LPHLS
+615 FPHLS

-645 NDIIKQYSIVLISPS
+645 NDIIKQYHVVLISPS

-666 IDVRNHFDSV
+666 IDVKNHFDSV

-698 NVRRHLWIAPN
+698 NVPRHLWIAPN

-727 NRRQFKIHLQQLKNA
+727 NRRQFKIHLQQLKNV
-742 GFEVSEDYINTNDSA
+742 GFEVVEDYINTNDSA

-772 SDYREIILKNLV
+772 SDYRGIILENLV
-784 SEGNTISNQ
+784 SEGNTLTNRFD
-793 CNDDDEI
+793 DDDEV

-806 TTRDEN
+806 SIRDEK

-825 DDLDDKGYERLSNQ
+825 DDLDSKGYERLSNQ
-839 KAKTKTDRQRQ
+839 KHKTKDDRQRHR
-850 KKYSVKKRYQ
+850 KYSVKQRYQ

-935 ELDKFTQSHP
+935 ELDKFTQTHP
-945 LLVDMADKVKNHIWD
+945 LLVDMADKAKNHIWD
-960 VGMFLGKLHP
+960 LGMFLGKLHP
-970 DMTSIQ
+970 DMNSIQ

-1000 NRIYRICGLSDGR
+1000 NRIYRICGLTDGR

-1024 LAKSQDVKCIE
+1024 LAKSQDVKCINM
-1035 LIQNENDNCIN
+1035 IQNENENCIN
-1046 SIPNPSQITNIS
+1046 AIPNPSQNSNINNIS
-1058 NIQLVDVDVNTQ
+1058 NQDAAINQDANHQTTQ
-1070 PTDPTPTTPK
+1070 PDHIPQ
-1080 NCFVWDGQAWVG
+1080 NCFVWDGQGQAWVG
-1092 AVVKTSETL
+1092 AVFKKSEIL
-1101 VNGTFKALVTLW
+1101 INGTYKALVTLW

-1121 DKSWIAFP
+1121 SQSHISIC

>member
-1 MGTIGTEVK
+1 MSRKIGTESILQ
-10 PGGFDMPT
+10 D
-18 TNGTEIII
+18 
-26 SKNGRLSTTIFSPS
+26 FSPS
-40 STENIEATN
+40 STKNIETTN
-49 ILHNLHVDCQDY
+49 ILHNPHVDCQV
-61 AERFGVNP
+61 FGLNQ
-69 NHYHELVE
+69 NHYHELI
-77 LSNIDPGIVALNFQS
+77 SSGIDPDIIALNFQS
-92 LDGDIT
+92 IDGDIT

-118 SSQYTTSEVARILK
+118 SNQYTTSEVARIFK

-139 GGWWCSGIDPLNNY
+139 GGWWCAGVDPLNNY
-153 AAMEWGCFKPNNPR
+153 APMEWGCFKPDFPR
-167 LNPKK
+167 LDFNK
-172 KDQKP
+172 KDNKP
-177 VKYEHPYKSSNRAFF
+177 VKYEHPYKSSTRAFF
-192 LRVPKRIWQ
+192 LRAPKRIWQ
-201 MISDKYGVPIGNCE
+201 MISDRYGVPIGDYT
-215 EFWEWVLIN
+215 EFWEWVIKE
-224 NLPIIFCEGA
+224 NLPVIFCEGV

-248 ALPGINGAYRKVET
+248 GLPGINGAYRKVENT
-262 NQKKHNLIPDI
+262 KKHNLIPDI
-273 QLFATPKREI
+273 ELFATPKREI
-283 TICFD
+283 TFCYD

-303 AATTRLLKAK
+303 ASTTRLLKSK

-323 QEKSIP
+323 QEKGIP

-342 EVIER
+342 EVVEN
-347 IITTALPVS
+347 IITTASPVS

-401 TEALKPLVDKLVSD
+401 TEALKPLIDKLVSED
-415 NYSVYLLSHR
+415 YSVYLVSHR
-425 VQLCQALCSRLTVP
+425 VQLCEELCKRLGVP
-439 YVDEISNGKA
+439 YIDNVINGKA

-475 AYLLTNKYVVILDEI
+475 TYLLTNKYVVILDEI

-503 VREHRTEV
+503 VKEHRTEV

-536 LDFVQ
+536 LDFIQ
-541 SVANC
+541 DASKC
-546 KNDDIFIINNEYKE
+546 KDDDIFIINNEYKE
-560 GGYQILNY
+560 GGYKILNY

-589 ILIASDSQK
+589 LLICTDSQK

-615 LPHLS
+615 FPHLKD
-620 GLILRID
+620 LILRID

-645 NDIIKQYSIVLISPS
+645 NDIIKQYLIVIISPS

-698 NVRRHLWIAPN
+698 NVPRHLWIAPI

-727 NRRQFKIHLQQLKNA
+727 NRKQFKIHLQQLKNA
-742 GFEVSEDYINTNDSA
+742 GFEVSEDYIDTNVSA

-772 SDYREIILKNLV
+772 SAYREIILKNLV
-784 SEGNTISNQ
+784 IEGNTLTNK
-793 CNDDDEI
+793 CDDDDEV

-806 TTRDEN
+806 SIRDEN
-812 YLDHLDETAAINI
+812 YLDHLDKTAAINI

-839 KAKTKTDRQRQ
+839 KAKTKTDKQRQ
-850 KKYSVKKRYQ
+850 KKYSIKKRYQ

-874 YYPQL
+874 YFPQL
-879 RLHYFLTLGF
+879 RLHYFLTMGF
-889 ENVPQKDQTSAKKMR
+889 DNVSQKDQTSAKKMR

-910 LPDFNKSQ
+910 IPDFNKSQ

-923 NLMRSLNIPQIL
+923 DLMRALNIPQIL
-935 ELDKFTQSHP
+935 ELDKFTQTHP
-945 LLVDMADKVKNHIWD
+945 LLIDMADKAKNHLWD

-970 DMTSIQ
+970 DMTPIQ

-981 LKPLGLKLDKAGR
+981 LKLLGLKLDRAGR

-1000 NRIYRICGLSDGR
+1000 NWIYRICGLTDGR

-1024 LAKSQDVKCIE
+1024 LAKSQDVKCITV
-1035 LIQNENDNCIN
+1035 IQNETENCIN
-1046 SIPNPSQITNIS
+1046 VIPNPSQICNINSIS
-1058 NIQLVDVDVNTQ
+1058 NQDVAINQDVNHQTTQ
-1070 PTDPTPTTPK
+1070 PDHIPQ
-1080 NCFVWDGQAWVG
+1080 NCFVWDIQGQAWVG

-1101 VNGTFKALVTLW
+1101 INGTYKALVTLW

-1121 DKSWIAFP
+1121 NQSHISVC

>member
-1 MGTIGTEVK
+1 MSRK
-10 PGGFDMPT
+10 
-18 TNGTEIII
+18 NGTESI
-26 SKNGRLSTTIFSPS
+26 LQDFSPS
-40 STENIEATN
+40 SRKNNEAN
-49 ILHNLHVDCQDY
+49 PILHQLHGDCQDS
-61 AERFGVNP
+61 AERFGLKP
-69 NHYHELVE
+69 NHYHELI
-77 LSNIDPGIVALNFQS
+77 SSGIDPDIIALNFQS
-92 LDGDIT
+92 IDGDIT

-118 SSQYTTSEVARILK
+118 SSQYTTSEVARIFK

-139 GGWWCSGIDPLNNY
+139 GGWYCAGVDPLNNY
-153 AAMEWGCFKPNNPR
+153 APMEWGCFKPDFPR
-167 LNPKK
+167 LDFNK
-172 KDQKP
+172 KDNKP
-177 VKYEHPYKSSNRAFF
+177 VKYEHPYKSSTRAFF

-201 MISDKYGVPIGNCE
+201 MMSDRYGVPIGDYT
-215 EFWEWVLIN
+215 EFWDWVIKE
-224 NLPIIFCEGA
+224 NLPIIFCEGV

-248 ALPGINGAYRKVET
+248 GLPGINGAYRKVET

-273 QLFATPKREI
+273 QLLATPKREI

-288 NDVKPTTRKNVRIAI
+288 NDPKPTTRINVRKAI
-303 AATTRLLKAK
+303 AATTRLLKSK
-313 KCQVKICDWT
+313 KCQVKITNWNYA
-323 QEKSIP
+323 
-329 EKGIDDVLVVHGK
+329 EKGIDDVLVVHGQAIV
-342 EVIER
+342 EN

-369 INLNLNQ
+369 INLTLNQ
-376 RYLGDILSNIPH
+376 RYLGDILSNIPQ
-388 KIIGVKSPKGTGK
+388 KNIGVESPKGTGK
-401 TEALKPLVDKLVSD
+401 TESVKPVVDKLVAED
-415 NYSVYLLSHR
+415 YSVYLVSHR
-425 VQLCQALCSRLTVP
+425 VQLCQVLCSRLGVP
-439 YVDEISNGKA
+439 YIDDVINGKA
-449 DRSQGF
+449 DRSKGF

-503 VREHRTEV
+503 VKEHRTEV

-524 IVCLD
+524 IICLD

-536 LDFVQ
+536 LDFIQ
-541 SVANC
+541 DATKC
-546 KNDDIFIINNEYKE
+546 KDDDFFIISNEYKE

-577 RDLLKAVDNGDK
+577 CDLLKAVDNGNK
-589 ILIASDSQK
+589 ILIATDSQK

-615 LPHLS
+615 FPLLS
-620 GLILRID
+620 GSILRID

-698 NVRRHLWIAPN
+698 NVPRHLWIAPI

-727 NRRQFKIHLQQLKNA
+727 NRKQFKIHLQQLKNA
-742 GFEVSEDYINTNDSA
+742 GFEVSEDYIDTNVSA

-772 SDYREIILKNLV
+772 SAYREIILKNLV
-784 SEGNTISNQ
+784 IEGNTLTNK
-793 CNDDDEI
+793 CDDDDEV

-806 TTRDEN
+806 SIRDEN
-812 YLDHLDETAAINI
+812 YLDHLDATAAINI
-825 DDLDDKGYERLSNQ
+825 DDLDDKGYEKLSNQ
-839 KAKTKTDRQRQ
+839 KAKTKTDKQRQ
-850 KKYSVKKRYQ
+850 KKYSIKKRYQ

-874 YYPQL
+874 YFPQL
-879 RLHYFLTLGF
+879 RLHYFLTMGF
-889 ENVPQKDQTSAKKMR
+889 DNVSQKDQTSAKKMR

-910 LPDFNKSQ
+910 IPDFNKSQ

-923 NLMRSLNIPQIL
+923 DLMRSLNIPQIL
-935 ELDKFTQSHP
+935 ELDKFTQTHP
-945 LLVDMADKVKNHIWD
+945 LLIDMADKAKNHLWD

-970 DMTSIQ
+970 DMTPIQ

-981 LKPLGLKLDKAGR
+981 LKLLGLKLDRAGR
-994 EGTGDR
+994 EGTEDR
-1000 NRIYRICGLSDGR
+1000 NWIYRICVLTDGR
-1013 SEIFQKWYESD
+1013 GEIFQKWYESD
-1024 LAKSQDVKCIE
+1024 LAKNQDVKCIA
-1035 LIQNENDNCIN
+1035 LIQNENENCIN
-1046 SIPNPSQITNIS
+1046 VIPNPSQICNINNSS
-1058 NIQLVDVDVNTQ
+1058 NQDVAINQDVNRQTTQ
-1070 PTDPTPTTPK
+1070 PDHIPQ
-1080 NCFVWDGQAWVG
+1080 NCFVWDAQGQAWVG
-1092 AVVKTSETL
+1092 AVLKTSETL
-1101 VNGTFKALVTLW
+1101 INGTYKALVTLW

-1121 DKSWIAFP
+1121 SQSHISVC

>member
-1 MGTIGTEVK
+1 MKQIAKTK
-10 PGGFDMPT
+10 PLDLAEEGFQ
-18 TNGTEIII
+18 EKI
-26 SKNGRLSTTIFSPS
+26 SFQSDDRSNRNNYS
-40 STENIEATN
+40 SIY
-49 ILHNLHVDCQDY
+49 HNCQ
-61 AERFGVNP
+61 VS
-69 NHYHELVE
+69 HYQEL
-77 LSNIDPGIVALNFQS
+77 LNSGIDPGIIALNFQS
-92 LDGDIT
+92 LDGNIT

-105 ALAKLGDGKQTPH
+105 ALEKLGDGKQTPY
-118 SSQYTTSEVARILK
+118 SSQYTTSEVARIFK

-139 GGWWCSGIDPLNNY
+139 GGWWCAGVDPLNNY
-153 AAMEWGCFKPNNPR
+153 APMEWGCFKPDFPR
-167 LNPKK
+167 PDFKK
-172 KDQKP
+172 KDHKL
-177 VKYEHPYKSSNRAFF
+177 VKYEHPYKCSNRAFF
-192 LRVPKRIWQ
+192 LRVPKGIWQ
-201 MISDKYGVPIGNCE
+201 MMSDRYGVPIGDYTEC
-215 EFWEWVLIN
+215 WEWVIKE
-224 NLPIIFCEGA
+224 NLPIIFCEGV

-248 ALPGINGAYRKVET
+248 ALPGISGAYRKVET
-262 NQKKHNLIPDI
+262 NQKKHNSIPDI
-273 QLFATPKREI
+273 QLIATPKREI

-288 NDVKPTTRKNVRIAI
+288 NDPKPTTRINVRKAI
-303 AATTRLLKAK
+303 AATARLLKSK
-313 KCQVKICDWT
+313 KCQVKITTWNFP
-323 QEKSIP
+323 Q
-329 EKGIDDVLVVHGK
+329 KGIDDVLVVHGK
-342 EVIER
+342 AVIET

-376 RYLGDILSNIPH
+376 EKLGDILTNIPH

-401 TEALKPLVDKLVSD
+401 TWALKPLIDKLASEG
-415 NYSVYLLSHR
+415 YSVYLLSHR
-425 VQLCQALCSRLTVP
+425 VQLCQALCSRLGVP
-439 YVDEISNGKA
+439 YVDDISNGKA
-449 DRSQGF
+449 DRSKGF

-490 EQVLW
+490 EQILW

-541 SVANC
+541 SAANC
-546 KNDDIFIINNEYKE
+546 KDDDIFIINNDYKE
-560 GGYQILNY
+560 GGYQIFNH
-568 EETTPVNLL
+568 EETTPVNWL
-577 RDLLKAVDNGDK
+577 RDLLKAIDNGNK
-589 ILIASDSQK
+589 TLIATDSQK

-615 LPHLS
+615 FPHLKD
-620 GLILRID
+620 LILRID

-645 NDIIKQYSIVLISPS
+645 NEIIKQYFIVLISPS

-666 IDVRNHFDSV
+666 IDVKNHFDSV

-698 NVRRHLWIAPN
+698 SVPRYLWIAPN

-716 GSTSLYSILSS
+716 GSTSLYSILDG
-727 NRRQFKIHLQQLKNA
+727 NRRQFKIHLQQLKNV
-742 GFEVSEDYINTNDSA
+742 GFEVVEDYINTNDSA

-772 SDYREIILKNLV
+772 SDYRGIILKNLV
-784 SEGNTISNQ
+784 NEGNTLTNK
-793 CNDDDEI
+793 CDDDDEI

-806 TTRDEN
+806 IIRDEN
-812 YLDHLDETAAINI
+812 YLNDLDGTAAIDI

-850 KKYSVKKRYQ
+850 RKYSIKKRYQ

-889 ENVPQKDQTSAKKMR
+889 DNVPQKDQTSAKKMR

-935 ELDKFTQSHP
+935 ELDKFTQAHP
-945 LLVDMADKVKNHIWD
+945 LLIDMADKSKNHIWD
-960 VGMFLGKLHP
+960 LGMFVGKLHP
-970 DMTSIQ
+970 DMTPIQ

-1000 NRIYRICGLSDGR
+1000 NRIYRICGLTDGR

-1024 LAKSQDVKCIE
+1024 LAKSQDVNCIG
-1035 LIQNENDNCIN
+1035 LIQNEIENGITA
-1046 SIPNPSQITNIS
+1046 IPNPSQNS
-1058 NIQLVDVDVNTQ
+1058 NINNVGCQDVDINQDVNQRTTQ
-1070 PTDPTPTTPK
+1070 PVHIPQ

-1092 AVVKTSETL
+1092 AVLKTSETL
-1101 VNGTFKALVTLW
+1101 INGTYKALVTLW

-1121 DKSWIAFP
+1121 KQDQIEIC

>member
-1 MGTIGTEVK
+1 
-10 PGGFDMPT
+10 MP
-18 TNGTEIII
+18 TNGTDFII
-26 SKNGRLSTTIFSPS
+26 SKKGRSSTTFF
-40 STENIEATN
+40 STENIEVTS
-49 ILHNLHVDCQDY
+49 ILHIPHVDCQV
-61 AERFGVNP
+61 FGLTP
-69 NHYHELVE
+69 NHYHELISSGV
-77 LSNIDPGIVALNFQS
+77 DPDIIALNFQS

-118 SSQYTTSEVARILK
+118 SSQYNTSEVSKLFKRYA
-132 MYNHTLA
+132 HTLN
-139 GGWWCSGIDPLNNY
+139 GGWWCSGVDPLNNY
-153 AAMEWGCFKPNNPR
+153 AVMQWGCFKPNIPR
-167 LNPKK
+167 LDPKK
-172 KDQKP
+172 NKP
-177 VKYEHPYKSSNRAFF
+177 IKYEHPPGVATRAFF
-192 LRVPKRIWQ
+192 LRAPKRIWQ
-201 MISDKYGVPIGNCE
+201 MISDIHGVPIGDYE
-215 EFWEWVLIN
+215 EFWEWVLTN

-248 ALPGINGAYRKVET
+248 GLPGINGAYRKVET

-273 QLFATPKREI
+273 EIFAAPKREI
-283 TICFD
+283 SICFD
-288 NDVKPTTRKNVRIAI
+288 NDPKPSTRTNVRKTIN
-303 AATTRLLKAK
+303 ATARLLKSK
-313 KCQVKICDWT
+313 KCQVKICDWS
-323 QEKSIP
+323 QEKGIP
-329 EKGIDDVLVVHGK
+329 EKGIDDVLVTHGK
-342 EVIER
+342 AIVEK
-347 IITTALPVS
+347 IINAALPVS

-376 RYLGDILSNIPH
+376 RYLGDILTNIPH

-401 TEALKPLVDKLVSD
+401 TEALKPVIDKLDSEG
-415 NYSVYLLSHR
+415 YSVYLLSHR
-425 VQLCQALCSRLTVP
+425 IQLCQALCTRLNIP
-439 YVDEISNGKA
+439 YVDDIIGGKC

-455 GVVVDSLHGQGKGQ
+455 GVVIDSLHGQGKGQ

-475 AYLLTNKYVVILDEI
+475 VYLLTNKYVVILDEI

-495 HLLNSSTE
+495 HLLNSTTE
-503 VREHRTEV
+503 VKEHRTEV

-524 IVCLD
+524 IICLD

-536 LDFVQ
+536 LDFIQ
-541 SVANC
+541 EATKC
-546 KNDDIFIINNEYKE
+546 KDDDFFIINNEYKE

-568 EETTPVNLL
+568 QETTPVNWL

-589 ILIASDSQK
+589 ILIATDSQK

-615 LPHLS
+615 FPFLS

-633 PEHPAYGCITKI
+633 PEHPAYGCVTKI
-645 NDIIKQYSIVLISPS
+645 NDIVKRYSIVLVSPS

-666 IDVRNHFDSV
+666 IDVKNHFDSV
-676 WGCFQGVQSEN
+676 RGCFQGVQSEN

-698 NVRRHLWIAPN
+698 NVPRHLWIAPI

-727 NRRQFKIHLQQLKNA
+727 NRKQFKIHLHQLKNA
-742 GFEVSEDYINTNDSA
+742 GFEICEDYINTNDSA
-757 LNCYAKMACRINNEM
+757 LNCYVKMACKINNEM
-772 SDYREIILKNLV
+772 GDYRGIILKNLV
-784 SEGNTISNQ
+784 TEGNKITNQ
-793 CNDDDEI
+793 CDADDKD

-812 YLDHLDETAAINI
+812 YLDDLDQTAAINI
-825 DDLDDKGYERLSNQ
+825 DDLDSKGYERLSNQ
-839 KAKTKTDRQRQ
+839 KAKTKTDRQRK
-850 KKYSVKKRYQ
+850 KKYSIKQRYQ

-867 ILKDDDG
+867 ILKNDDG
-874 YYPQL
+874 YFPQL
-879 RLHYFLTLGF
+879 RLHYFLTMGF

-945 LLVDMADKVKNHIWD
+945 LLIDMADKAKNHIWD

-970 DMTSIQ
+970 DMTPIQ
-976 ILRKI
+976 IVRKI
-981 LKPLGLKLDKAGR
+981 LKLLGLKLDRAGR
-994 EGTGDR
+994 EGAGDR
-1000 NRIYRICGLSDGR
+1000 NWIYRICGLTDGR
-1013 SEIFQKWYESD
+1013 GEIFQKWYESD
-1024 LAKSQDVKCIE
+1024 LAKSQDVKCINV
-1035 LIQNENDNCIN
+1035 IQNENENCITV
-1046 SIPNPSQITNIS
+1046 IPNPSQICNINNNS
-1058 NIQLVDVDVNTQ
+1058 NLAASINQATQ
-1070 PTDPTPTTPK
+1070 PDHIPQ

-1092 AVVKTSETL
+1092 AVLKTSETL
-1101 VNGTFKALVTLW
+1101 INGTYKALVTLW

-1121 DKSWIAFP
+1121 SQDHISVC

>member
-1 MGTIGTEVK
+1 
-10 PGGFDMPT
+10 
-18 TNGTEIII
+18 
-26 SKNGRLSTTIFSPS
+26 
-40 STENIEATN
+40 
-49 ILHNLHVDCQDY
+49 
-61 AERFGVNP
+61 
-69 NHYHELVE
+69 LVE
-77 LSNIDPGIVALNFQS
+77 LSGIDPGIVALNFKS
-92 LDGDIT
+92 LEGDVT

-105 ALAKLGDGKQTPH
+105 ALAKLGDGKKTPH
-118 SSQYTTSEVARILK
+118 SSQYTTSEVARLFQR
-132 MYNHTLA
+132 YNHTLA
-139 GGWWCSGIDPLNNY
+139 GGYFCSGVDPLNNY
-153 AAMEWGCFKPNNPR
+153 APMQWGCFKPNTPR
-167 LNPKK
+167 RDPKK
-172 KDQKP
+172 NKP
-177 VKYEHPYKSSNRAFF
+177 VKYEHSLGVATRAFF
-192 LRVPKRIWQ
+192 LRVPKRLWQ
-201 MISDKYGVPIGNCE
+201 MMSDRYGIPIGDYT
-215 EFWEWVLIN
+215 EFWEWVIKE
-224 NLPIIFCEGA
+224 NLPIIFCEGV

-243 GFIAV
+243 GFVAV
-248 ALPGINGAYRKVET
+248 GLPGINGAYRKIET
-262 NQKKHNLIPDI
+262 NHKKHNLIPDI
-273 QLFATPKREI
+273 QLFATAKREI
-283 TICFD
+283 EICFD

-303 AATTRLLKAK
+303 ASTTRLLKSK
-313 KCQVKICDWT
+313 KCVVKICEWT
-323 QEKSIP
+323 QEKNIP

-342 EVIER
+342 EVVEN
-347 IITTALPVS
+347 IITAALPVS
-356 QWQTQPYYQLSRK
+356 HWQTQPYYELSRN

-376 RYLGDILSNIPH
+376 RYLGDILSNIPQ
-388 KIIGVKSPKGTGK
+388 KNIGVESPKGTGK
-401 TEALKPLVDKLVSD
+401 TESVKPVVDKLVAED
-415 NYSVYLLSHR
+415 YSVYLVSHR
-425 VQLCQALCSRLTVP
+425 VQLCQALCSRLGVP
-439 YVDEISNGKA
+439 YIDDVINGKA
-449 DRSQGF
+449 DRSKGF

-495 HLLNSSTE
+495 HLLNSTTE
-503 VREHRTEV
+503 VKEHRTEV

-524 IVCLD
+524 IICLD

-536 LDFVQ
+536 LDFIQ
-541 SVANC
+541 EATKC
-546 KNDDIFIINNEYKE
+546 KDDDFFIISNEYKE
-560 GGYQILNY
+560 GGYQIFNY
-568 EETTPVNLL
+568 EETTPVNWLS
-577 RDLLKAVDNGDK
+577 DLLAVIGNGDK
-589 ILIASDSQK
+589 TLIATDSQK
-598 IKGRFST
+598 IKGKYST

-615 LPHLS
+615 FPHLS

-666 IDVRNHFDSV
+666 IDVKDHFDSV

-698 NVRRHLWIAPN
+698 NVPRHLWIAPI

-727 NRRQFKIHLQQLKNA
+727 NRKQFKIHLQQLKNA
-742 GFEVSEDYINTNDSA
+742 GFEVSEDYIDTNVSA

-784 SEGNTISNQ
+784 IEGNTLTNK
-793 CNDDDEI
+793 CDDDDEV

-806 TTRDEN
+806 SIRDEN
-812 YLDHLDETAAINI
+812 YLDHLDKTAAINI
-825 DDLDDKGYERLSNQ
+825 DDLDDKGYEKLSNQ
-839 KAKTKTDRQRQ
+839 KAKTKTDKQRQ
-850 KKYSVKKRYQ
+850 KKYSIKKRYQ

-874 YYPQL
+874 YFPQL
-879 RLHYFLTLGF
+879 RLHYFLTMGF
-889 ENVPQKDQTSAKKMR
+889 DNVPQKDQTSAKKMR

-945 LLVDMADKVKNHIWD
+945 LLTDMADKAKNHIWD
-960 VGMFLGKLHP
+960 LGMFLGKLHP
-970 DMTSIQ
+970 DMTPIQ

-981 LKPLGLKLDKAGR
+981 LKPLGLKLDKVGR

-1000 NRIYRICGLSDGR
+1000 NRIYRICGLTDGR

-1024 LAKSQDVKCIE
+1024 LAKSQDVKCIN
-1035 LIQNENDNCIN
+1035 LIQNENENCIN
-1046 SIPNPSQITNIS
+1046 AIPNPSQNSNINNIS
-1058 NIQLVDVDVNTQ
+1058 NQDAAINQDANHQTTQ
-1070 PTDPTPTTPK
+1070 PDHIPQ

-1092 AVVKTSETL
+1092 AVLKTSETL
-1101 VNGTFKALVTLW
+1101 INGTYKALVTLW
-1113 NGLDRCIW
+1113 NGLDQYIW
-1121 DKSWIAFP
+1121 SQSRISIC